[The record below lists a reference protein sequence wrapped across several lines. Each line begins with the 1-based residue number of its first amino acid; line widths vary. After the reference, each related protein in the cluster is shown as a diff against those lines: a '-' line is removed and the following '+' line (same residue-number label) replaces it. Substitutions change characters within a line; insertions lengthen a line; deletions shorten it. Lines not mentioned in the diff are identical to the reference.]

1 MASDFVGTER
11 IAQPREPAG
20 FERNHVEPA
29 RGLIPQVRDTGHQ
42 KMLRGAYD
50 ALLLLPPDTRRSAT
64 ISALRT
70 RADFDEHERA
80 VTLAH
85 HQIDLA
91 AAARHIARDEPQTL
105 ALQKFLRTRLESR
118 TDEFGPGASRKVVR
132 RGEGTDRR
140 RRAHGRSAAR
150 ASQAA

>member
-11 IAQPREPAG
+11 IAQPHEPAG

-70 RADFDEHERA
+70 RADFDEHQRTL
-80 VTLAH
+80 TLAH

-91 AAARHIARDEPQTL
+91 AAAHDVACDEAQPLPLQETERVCFELRADASFRLCCGRYVSARGWG
-105 ALQKFLRTRLESR
+105 KCRWR
-118 TDEFGPGASRKVVR
+118 
-132 RGEGTDRR
+132 
-140 RRAHGRSAAR
+140 
-150 ASQAA
+150 